1 MQNRTREFIKKLGV
15 KQRDLAAELGMTTVG
30 LQQLMKTE
38 QPKIATLEKIANAIG
53 VPTWQLFLSDEEIES
68 VVAAHQREM
77 IDCDNT
83 VVCPHCGAA
92 LHVELKMQDAPE
104 DAHPA

>member
-38 QPKIATLEKIANAIG
+38 HPKIATLEKIATAIG
-53 VPTWQLFLSDEEIES
+53 VPTWQLFLSDEEIEA
-68 VVAAHQREM
+68 VVAMHRKENAGN
-77 IDCDNT
+77 NT
-83 VVCPHCGAA
+83 VVCPHCGAT
-92 LHVELKMQDAPE
+92 LHVELTMQDAPK